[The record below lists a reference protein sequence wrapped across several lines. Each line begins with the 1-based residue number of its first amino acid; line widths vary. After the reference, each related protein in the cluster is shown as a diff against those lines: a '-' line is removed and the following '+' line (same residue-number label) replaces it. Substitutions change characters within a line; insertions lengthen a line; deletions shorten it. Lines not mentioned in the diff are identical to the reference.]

1 MQKNF
6 DKSKI
11 EKFSIF
17 FCVIQFLF
25 FILYHKETANFSKQ
39 DRKYGNH
46 RKHHKGEL
54 R

>member
-17 FCVIQFLF
+17 FVIQFLF
-25 FILYHKETANFSKQ
+25 FILYHNETANFSKP
-39 DRKYGNH
+39 DREYGNH